1 MEHQVQFQVQDIL
14 QVVDQEHQDQ
24 EVHHKDLPQVE
35 VVEHTLLVQPIQVAV
50 VDLILEEQEQLEAL
64 V

>member
-24 EVHHKDLPQVE
+24 EVHHKDLPPVE
-35 VVEHTLLVQPIQVAV
+35 VEHQQLLVQPIQVVAV
-50 VDLILEEQEQLEAL
+50 ELILQEQEQLEAL